1 MCQVSDKPYSAHQK
15 VVCSPLKLKSKFRM
29 IQDLLKETLQKKKQ
43 QQQQQQQQ
51 KKYEKQYKYHP
62 TNL

>member
-1 MCQVSDKPYSAHQK
+1 
-15 VVCSPLKLKSKFRM
+15 M

-43 QQQQQQQQ
+43 QQQQQQQ
-51 KKYEKQYKYHP
+51 KYEKQYKYHP

>member
-1 MCQVSDKPYSAHQK
+1 
-15 VVCSPLKLKSKFRM
+15 M
-29 IQDLLKETLQKKKQ
+29 IQDLLKETLQKKKTTKTTTT
-43 QQQQQQQQ
+43 

>member
-1 MCQVSDKPYSAHQK
+1 
-15 VVCSPLKLKSKFRM
+15 M

-43 QQQQQQQQ
+43 QQQQQQQ

-62 TNL
+62 TNLWAFLTQLKVSSL